1 MCITDYVLVPRNSIY
16 SERERKV
23 GVSWVVCVCLSAA
36 CFASFFSVWRGGGC
50 NPELQTCSCEVKPA
64 KPHRIIHKTK
74 CRNAKPLSHS

>member
-36 CFASFFSVWRGGGC
+36 CFASFFSVWRGGVQ
-50 NPELQTCSCEVKPA
+50 P
-64 KPHRIIHKTK
+64 
-74 CRNAKPLSHS
+74 